1 MNHDEVNA
9 SNWKSLKPIWSP
21 YLDLDVVSLSLIW
34 ISFIEKMR
42 KVSKDIDIKKYCS
55 IAQLSY
61 SVACKGQELPAFTD
75 PKLR

>member
-9 SNWKSLKPIWSP
+9 LNWKSLKSIWSP

-34 ISFIEKMR
+34 IKFIEKMR
-42 KVSKDIDIKKYCS
+42 LVSKNIDIKKYCS

-61 SVACKGQELPAFTD
+61 SVGCKE
-75 PKLR
+75 